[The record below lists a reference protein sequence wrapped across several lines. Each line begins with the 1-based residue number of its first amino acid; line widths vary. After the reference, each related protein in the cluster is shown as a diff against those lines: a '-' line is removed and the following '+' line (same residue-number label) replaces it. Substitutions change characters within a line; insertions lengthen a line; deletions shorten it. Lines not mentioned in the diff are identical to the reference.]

1 MSGSTP
7 LRLGNPERMVDAII
21 ERVGRRI
28 VVGAPLGLGK
38 PVHLLNALYHR
49 AAADRTLELRIVTGL
64 SLARPQA
71 RSDVE
76 RRMLG
81 PIVERLF
88 GNCPEL
94 AYVGPYSRN
103 ALPPNIRVTEFYMR
117 AGAFLNN
124 ATAQQHH
131 ISSNYTHV
139 ARDLL
144 LQGVNVFVQAV
155 AKRCRD
161 GQTTYSLSSNS
172 DSLDL
177 FRLLDASDPERRVVR
192 VAQVNDRLPFM
203 GRDALVPA
211 STFDL
216 VLDDRSLD
224 HDLLSL
230 PAGPVHTADYL
241 IGLAA
246 SSLIRDGGTVQ
257 IGIGSLG
264 DAIAHALCLRHRE
277 NATYQEALRATG
289 LAGRCGDSI
298 AAIGGTAPFETG
310 LYGATEMFADC
321 FRHLYRAGILSREVY
336 DDLAIQRLVNAG
348 RIGAEVTLGT
358 LDALVE
364 ARAVPSPLDAAAVDH
379 LVRRGVLREGVGFAD
394 GALATPGGRRLS
406 PNLADPETRASI
418 EAECLGDRL
427 AGGSILHAGFFIG
440 PRAMYDLLRELDEG
454 ERAKFN
460 MTGIGFVNQ
469 LYGHEALA
477 AAQRRHAR
485 FVNSA
490 MMMTLCGAAC
500 SDGLANEQIVSGVGG
515 QYNFVAMAHALEGA
529 RSILMLRSTR
539 TKAGKVSSNIVW
551 SYGHTTIPRHLRDI
565 VITEYGIADLRGRQ
579 DHECIAALLNIAD
592 SRFQEDLRAEAV
604 ASGKLAS
611 THRIPDRHL
620 DNTPERL
627 EAELKPLRAAGHFPT
642 FPFGSELTHEEQ
654 VLGHVLK
661 GLKARMGRRLGLA
674 GIVKETVGAGLDVP
688 DEALPYLARLG
699 LDRPSSLRET
709 MLQRILVAELR
720 SGGFIRA

>member
-1 MSGSTP
+1 MADTTP
-7 LRLGNPERMVDAII
+7 RLLADPERLVDAII
-21 ERVGRRI
+21 ERVGRHI

-49 AAADRTLELRIVTGL
+49 AAADPSLELRIVTGL

-71 RSDVE
+71 RSDLE
-76 RRMLG
+76 MRMLG

-88 GNCPEL
+88 GDCPEL

-103 ALPPNIRVTEFYMR
+103 ALPPNIKVTEFYMR

-124 ATAQQHH
+124 ATAQQHY

-155 AKRCRD
+155 AKRGTD
-161 GQTTYSLSSNS
+161 GGTAYSLSSNS
-172 DSLDL
+172 DALDL
-177 FRLLDASDPERRVVR
+177 FRLLDATDPDRRILR
-192 VAQVNDRLPFM
+192 VAQVNGRLPFM
-203 GRDALVPA
+203 ARDAEVPA

-216 VLDDRSLD
+216 VLDDRRLD

-230 PAGPVHTADYL
+230 PAGPVHAADYL

-264 DAIAHALCLRHRE
+264 DAIAYGLCLRQRQ
-277 NATYQEALRATG
+277 NATYLEALRATG
-289 LAGRCGDSI
+289 LAERCGDSI
-298 AAIGGTAPFETG
+298 GAIGGTEPFAAG

-321 FRHLYRAGILSREVY
+321 FRHLYRAGILRREVY
-336 DDLAIQRLVNAG
+336 DDLAVQRLVNEG
-348 RIGAEVTLGT
+348 RIGAAVTLGT

-364 ARAVPSPLDAAAVDH
+364 AGAVASPLDAAAVDY
-379 LVRRGVLREGVGFAD
+379 LVRLGVLRDGTGFAD
-394 GALATPGGRRLS
+394 GALVTPGGRRLEAD
-406 PNLADPETRASI
+406 LAAAGTRAAI

-440 PRAMYDLLRELDEG
+440 PGAMYDLLRGLDES

-477 AAQRRHAR
+477 AAQRHHAR

-539 TKAGKVSSNIVW
+539 TKAGKTSSNIVW
-551 SYGHTTIPRHLRDI
+551 TYGHTTIPRHLRDI

-592 SRFQEDLRAEAV
+592 SRFQEGLRAEAV

-611 THRIPDRHL
+611 DYRIPDYHAA
-620 DNTPERL
+620 NTPQRL
-627 EAELKPLRAAGHFPT
+627 EAVLKPLRAAGHFPT
-642 FPFGSELTHEEQ
+642 FPFGSELTHEEL

-674 GIVKETVGAGLDVP
+674 GIVKETVGAGRAVP

-699 LDRPSSLRET
+699 LDRPASLRET
-709 MLQRILVAELR
+709 MLQRVIVAELR
-720 SGGFIRA
+720 SGGHI

>member
-1 MSGSTP
+1 MTGQPSPRFTD
-7 LRLGNPERMVDAII
+7 PERMVDAII

-38 PVHLLNALYHR
+38 PVHLLNALYRR
-49 AAADRTLELRIVTGL
+49 AAAEPTLELRIVTGL

-71 RSDVE
+71 RSDLE
-76 RRMLG
+76 KRMLG
-81 PIVERLF
+81 PIVQRLF

-103 ALPPNIRVTEFYMR
+103 ALPPNIRVIEFYMR

-124 ATAQQHH
+124 ATAQQHY

-155 AKRCRD
+155 AKRDTD
-161 GQTTYSLSSNS
+161 GETALSLSSNS

-177 FRLLDASDPERRVVR
+177 FNLLDATDPDRRIVR
-192 VAQVNDRLPFM
+192 VAEVNDRLPFM
-203 GRDALVPA
+203 GRDALVPE

-216 VLDDRSLD
+216 VLDDRSLG

-246 SSLIRDGGTVQ
+246 SSLVRDGGTVQ

-264 DAIAHALCLRHRE
+264 DAIAYGLCLRHRE
-277 NATYQEALRATG
+277 NATYREALRAAG
-289 LAGRCGDSI
+289 LTERCGDSI
-298 AAIGGTAPFETG
+298 AAIGGTGPFATG

-321 FRHLYRAGILSREVY
+321 FRHLYQAGILRREVY
-336 DDLAIQRLVNAG
+336 DDLAVQQLVNAG
-348 RIGAEVTLGT
+348 RIGSEVTLGT

-364 ARAVPSPLDAAAVDH
+364 AGAVASPLDAAAVDH
-379 LVRRGVLREGVGFAD
+379 LVRLGVLRDGTRFAD
-394 GALATPGGRRLS
+394 GALVTPAGKRL
-406 PNLADPETRASI
+406 DPDLGAAGSRAAI
-418 EAECLGDRL
+418 EAECLGEWL

-440 PRAMYDLLRELDEG
+440 PQAMYDHLRGLDEQ
-454 ERAKFN
+454 ELAKFN

-539 TKAGKVSSNIVW
+539 TKGGKVSSNIVW

-604 ASGKLAS
+604 ASGKLAP
-611 THRIPDRHL
+611 TYRIPDRHAA
-620 DNTPERL
+620 NTPERL
-627 EAELKPLRAAGHFPT
+627 EAELRPLRAAGHFPT
-642 FPFGSELTHEEQ
+642 FPFGSELTDVEL
-654 VLGHVLK
+654 VLGQALK
-661 GLKARMGRRLGLA
+661 SLKARMGRRLGLA

-688 DEALPYLARLG
+688 DAALPYLARLG
-699 LDRPSSLRET
+699 LDRPTSLRET
-709 MLQRILVAELR
+709 MLQRVVVAELR
-720 SGGFIRA
+720 SGGHI